1 MSKHNALPTKKT
13 LNLMIRERQGQ
24 DPRILIPAL
33 VVGVIVLG
41 LFCKF
46 GVVDRLT
53 AASRAEYAAQKA
65 EQELAAAKLEL
76 ADYDEVEA
84 EYSRYFSDALDSKDM
99 PQPCKDVLAMMEA
112 QLMNKAMVTSL
123 RFSKN
128 TLFLQLNVSNLSV
141 TSELIEAL
149 WNVPMVENVSI
160 STATDVGQDL
170 TGSRPQPDD
179 TGVSTVIMTI
189 TLREVKEG

>member
-1 MSKHNALPTKKT
+1 MGKHNTFPTKKT
-13 LNLMIRERQGQ
+13 MNLMIRERQGL
-24 DPRILIPAL
+24 DPRILVPAL

-46 GVVDRLT
+46 GVIDRLT

-65 EQELAAAKLEL
+65 EQDLAAAKLEL
-76 ADYDEVEA
+76 ADYNEVEA
-84 EYSRYFSDALDSKDM
+84 QYSRYFSDALDSKDM
-99 PQPCKDVLAMMEA
+99 PQPCKDVLTMMESHI
-112 QLMNKAMVTSL
+112 MDKAVVTSL

-128 TLFLQLNVSNLSV
+128 TLTLQLHVTGLGV

-149 WNVPMVENVSI
+149 WNAPMVAYVNI
-160 STATDVGQDL
+160 ATATDDGL
-170 TGSRPQPDD
+170 PSGNPQPDD

-189 TLREVKEG
+189 TLQEEEKE